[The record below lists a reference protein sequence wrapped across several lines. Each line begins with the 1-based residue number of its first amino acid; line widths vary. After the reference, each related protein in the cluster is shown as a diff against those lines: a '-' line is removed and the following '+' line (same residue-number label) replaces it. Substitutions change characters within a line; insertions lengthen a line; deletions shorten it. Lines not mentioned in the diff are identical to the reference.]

1 MYFIA
6 KTKVMRNSRSADP
19 IARILNLTG
28 SFRGKARFVD
38 LLGRAATAWN
48 RGHGTFPLPD
58 GKTVTVDM
66 RDRIQRLMWGG
77 AYEPHVKR
85 CLMVLLRP
93 GDTFVDVGSH
103 IEFFS
108 LIASSL
114 VGSKGHVYA
123 FEANSDLFEKL
134 KSNAAEYPWMVPSL
148 RAVWSESGTV
158 SFSNPEQAGET
169 GWGKLTAVR
178 NEGTVSPVE
187 AISLDEWH
195 ESVGFQPIRAIKID
209 AEGSEP
215 FILEGAQRIIAKTR
229 PILIIE
235 LNDQLLAE
243 VGRPREGIIGG
254 IRDKG
259 YRIFSMGTNGIDEQ
273 LDLNKALLPELLCMP
288 SEIVE
293 EASELLML

>member
-1 MYFIA
+1 
-6 KTKVMRNSRSADP
+6 MRSSRGADP
-19 IARILNLTG
+19 IARILNLIG
-28 SFRGKARFVD
+28 SFRGKARLVD
-38 LLGRAATAWN
+38 SLGRAATAWN
-48 RGHGTFPLPD
+48 GGHGTFPLPD
-58 GKTVTVDM
+58 GKTVTVDL

-85 CLMVLLRP
+85 CLKALLRP
-93 GDTFVDVGSH
+93 GDIFVDVGSH
-103 IEFFS
+103 IGFFS
-108 LIASSL
+108 LLAASL

-134 KSNAAEYPWMVPSL
+134 KSNAVEYPWIVPSL
-148 RAVWSESGTV
+148 RAVWSKSGTV

-178 NEGTVSPVE
+178 NEGIVSSVE

-195 ESVGFQPIRAIKID
+195 ESVGYQPIRAIKID

-215 FILEGAQRIIAKTR
+215 FILEGAQRIIEKTR

-243 VGRPREGIIGG
+243 VGRPREGIVAGL
-254 IRDKG
+254 RDKG
-259 YRIFSMGTNGIDEQ
+259 YKIFSMGINGIDEPF
-273 LDLNKALLPELLCMP
+273 DLNKALLPELLCMP
-288 SEIVE
+288 SEIVQE
-293 EASELLML
+293 VVKL